1 MPSPNYKIYLDACC
15 FNRPF
20 DDLRQTRIYLEAEAV
35 MIILQECELGQWQLI
50 NSTALKA
57 ELNQIRD
64 LEKLQALQKILEIAT
79 IQVTHNNQLYQR
91 AFQFQEMGFRAYDAF
106 HLASAESSKADVFL
120 STDDRLIKK
129 ARRYT
134 QKIQVAVDNPAQWL
148 SQVIQR
154 EQNNDQN

>member
-1 MPSPNYKIYLDACC
+1 MPSPNYNIYLDACY

-35 MIILQECELGQWQLI
+35 MIILQECQLGKWQLI

>member
-106 HLASAESSKADVFL
+106 YLASAESSQADVFL